1 MQRRDLLDL
10 LFLGAIWGAAFL
22 FIRIAVPEF
31 GPVALVE
38 VRVVIAAGVLLALV
52 ALRGQLGELRGRWV
66 PLTIIGTLNTAV
78 PFALFAYATQTV
90 PAGFAAV
97 LNSTTPL
104 FGALL
109 GGAFFGERLGFTKTL
124 GLGIGFVGVVV
135 LVARDLALVGG
146 PPAIG
151 AALTGALLYAISAH
165 LTRRL
170 LGGVPSLVIA
180 AGSLVASVVLLAA
193 PAVWLWPATM
203 PSAGAWMSTLALALM
218 ATALGYVL
226 YFRLLESAGAT
237 KAISVT
243 YLIPLFGMVWGAA
256 FLGERI
262 TGPMVLGCGLILGG
276 VAVTT
281 GALGRLVGHER
292 RTGTT

>member
-1 MQRRDLLDL
+1 MARRDLLDL
-10 LFLGAIWGAAFL
+10 LVLGAIWGAAFL
-22 FIRIAVPEF
+22 FIRVAVPEF

-38 VRVVIAAGVLLALV
+38 VRVIIAAALLMGLV
-52 ALRGQLGELRGRWV
+52 VIRGQLGAFRGRWGA
-66 PLTIIGTLNTAV
+66 LTLIGALNTAV

-109 GGAFFGERLGFTKTL
+109 GGAFFGERLGFTRAL
-124 GLGIGFVGVVV
+124 GLGIGFAGVVV

-151 AALTGALLYAISAH
+151 AALLGALLYAISAH
-165 LTRRL
+165 LTHRL

-180 AGSLVASVVLLAA
+180 AGSLVASAVMLAI
-193 PAVWLWPATM
+193 PAALLWPAAR
-203 PSAGAWMSTLALALM
+203 PSPAAWGSTLALAVL
-218 ATALGYVL
+218 ATALGYIL
-226 YFRLLESAGAT
+226 YFRLLERVGAT
-237 KAISVT
+237 RAISVT
-243 YLIPLFGMVWGAA
+243 YLIPLFGMVWGAT
-256 FLGERI
+256 FLHERI
-262 TGPMVLGCGLILGG
+262 TLPMLLGCGLILFG

-281 GALGRLVGHER
+281 GALRRLLGRA
-292 RTGTT
+292 

>member
-1 MQRRDLLDL
+1 MQRRDALDL
-10 LFLGAIWGAAFL
+10 LILGAIWGAGFL
-22 FIRIAVPEF
+22 FIRVAVPEF

-38 VRVVIAAGVLLALV
+38 ARVVIAAAILVALV
-52 ALRGQLGELRGRWV
+52 ALRGQLGAFRGRWV
-66 PLTIIGTLNTAV
+66 PLTIIGTLNTAL
-78 PFALFAYATQTV
+78 PFALFAYATKTV

-97 LNSTTPL
+97 LNATTPL

-109 GGAFFGERLGFTKTL
+109 GGAFFGERLGFTRAL

-151 AALTGALLYAISAH
+151 AALTGAMLYALSAH
-165 LTRRL
+165 LTHRL
-170 LGGVPSLVIA
+170 LRGVPPLVIA
-180 AGSLVASVVLLAA
+180 AGSLVTSSVLLAI
-193 PAVWLWPATM
+193 PAVLLWPTTM
-203 PSAGAWMSTLALALM
+203 PSAAAWMSTLALALL
-218 ATALGYVL
+218 ATALAYVI

-243 YLIPLFGMVWGAA
+243 YLIPLFGMVWGAT
-256 FLGERI
+256 FLSERI
-262 TGPMVLGCGLILGG
+262 TGPMLLGCGLILGG

-281 GALGRLVGHER
+281 GAVRRLLSR
-292 RTGTT
+292 S